1 MKLEKLSNY
10 TDEEIAELA
19 DFFNKERQNR
29 TIRDKRIKELEKDY
43 KKLLE
48 LFPDV
53 HFLVEM
59 RIEYENIQVDVLDL
73 LDCYFNDKIFEYQL
87 NRNKIVK

>member
-19 DFFNKERQNR
+19 DYFNKERQNR

-48 LFPDV
+48 IFPDT
-53 HFLVEM
+53 HFYVTM
-59 RIEYENIQVDVLDL
+59 KGEYDTFKVDVLDL
-73 LDCYFNDKIFEYQL
+73 LDSYFKGDDFEY
-87 NRNKIVK
+87 

>member
-29 TIRDKRIKELEKDY
+29 TIRDKIIKELEKDY

-48 LFPDV
+48 LFPDT
-53 HFLVEM
+53 HFYVTM
-59 RIEYENIQVDVLDL
+59 KGEYDTFKVDVLDL
-73 LDCYFNDKIFEYQL
+73 LDSYFKGDDFEY
-87 NRNKIVK
+87 